1 MKEKILSN
9 AHIVTPDEN
18 FIGSVVIH
26 NGYIIDVVKD
36 KFYSSGVDLKQQW
49 LLPGLIDIHSDY
61 LEKEIHPRPSAQ
73 FPVDFAVHY
82 MDARAAA
89 CGLTTV
95 FSAVSFSQDY
105 SKLRTFEDAFN
116 MVKQFEE
123 ATKDT
128 LVKHFLHARLDPNT
142 NAVLD
147 YIDNIL
153 NHKSLQLVVY
163 NDSVPGERQFTL
175 EYTIEMRAKARGV
188 SKEEIRPQILQM
200 IEERKKI
207 NHRPSIY
214 KKLKDHVVLGS
225 HDDTTAEHV
234 HEAKKYGATLSEMP
248 TTIEAARTAKKEGML
263 VCMGAPNYYRGGSHC
278 GNLACKDAIKENL
291 VDIICSDYHFPSMI
305 ACYVKMLKDGYSP
318 SFAANLMTRNAADL
332 IGLKNTGRIETGMKA
347 DLIAFDIKNTFGAVN
362 YVFVD
367 GDLKYNTQYPCNISK
382 EFKAQPAYN

>member
-1 MKEKILSN
+1 MKEIILSN
-9 AHIVTPDEN
+9 ARVVTPDDN
-18 FIGSVVIH
+18 FIGSVVIG
-26 NGYIIDVVKD
+26 NGIITDVIRNKE
-36 KFYSSGVDLKQQW
+36 YSSGINMNQQW

-61 LEKEIHPRPSAQ
+61 LEKEIHPRPSAS

-105 SKLRTFEDAFN
+105 SKLRTFEEAFD

-128 LVKHFLHARLDPNT
+128 LVKHYLHARLDPNT

-147 YIDNIL
+147 YIDKIL
-153 NHKSLQLVVY
+153 EHESLKLVVY

-175 EYTIEMRAKARGV
+175 DYTIEMRAKARGV
-188 SKEEIRPQILQM
+188 SQEEIRPAIMKM

-207 NHRPSIY
+207 NHRPEIY
-214 KKLKDHVVLGS
+214 EKLKGHVILGS
-225 HDDTTAEHV
+225 HDDTTVTHV

-248 TTIEAARTAKKEGML
+248 TTIEAAREARKEGL
-263 VCMGAPNYYRGGSHC
+263 FVCMGAPNYYRGGSHC
-278 GNLACKDAIKENL
+278 GNLACKDAINEDL

-305 ACYVKMLKDGYSP
+305 ACYIKMVNDGHTP
-318 SFAANLMTRNAADL
+318 SYAANLMTRNAADL
-332 IGLKNTGRIETGMKA
+332 VGLKNTGRIEKGMKA

-362 YVFVD
+362 YVFVN
-367 GDLKYNTQYPCNISK
+367 GKLNYKTEYPCNISMLTK
-382 EFKAQPAYN
+382 PEVVYQ